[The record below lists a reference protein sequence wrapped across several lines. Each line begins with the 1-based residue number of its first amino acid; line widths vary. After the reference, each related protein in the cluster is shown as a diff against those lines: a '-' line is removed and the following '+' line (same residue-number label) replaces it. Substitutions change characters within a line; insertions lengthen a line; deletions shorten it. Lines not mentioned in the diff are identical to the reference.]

1 MRIAE
6 TFSIRLVPEFLV
18 GYVRTDSSMSV
29 NGELME
35 ASFSVVLQRA
45 RQRNPN
51 LPPAIFRRS
60 ARNFYL
66 YLAGWV
72 HHSWSCTY
80 MIKAMCKNPTLLLKT
95 ATIKTFIGL
104 QLKATREIL
113 KQVRPSSDKKGH
125 ECESRHKDRK
135 CPSILDAIFDRTE
148 IRLTPH

>member
-80 MIKAMCKNPTLLLKT
+80 MIKAMCKKPHLAAKNRDDQDIYWASAKGNSGDPQAGPT
-95 ATIKTFIGL
+95 I
-104 QLKATREIL
+104 
-113 KQVRPSSDKKGH
+113 V
-125 ECESRHKDRK
+125 
-135 CPSILDAIFDRTE
+135 
-148 IRLTPH
+148 